1 MIFVESSLKGDGPM
15 LYTMKDNLVKKIE
28 VNEIDPKMPVIG
40 YVDVDGFADIYKH
53 FNVDELVLRECLA
66 EKTHFRSSIDIYEN
80 FTFGLM
86 NLLEISKL
94 DRGFISD
101 KVAFFIT
108 KYNFILIEL
117 YDEDHSVSTTFE
129 TAMNRYRQTGYFEKL
144 IYDVFESF
152 LLDGN
157 DYFEKTQKRILE
169 MEKNL
174 VEGKI
179 NQNFNKEI
187 FKLRNELSV
196 LKNYYE
202 KMFLIGESLYED
214 ENELFDPKRI
224 GYFKNYMDKVERYIR
239 STTELNENLVHLR
252 EAIDASLNYNLNSV
266 MKLFTVVT
274 TIFMP
279 LTLIVG
285 WYGMNFENMPE
296 LAWKYGYL
304 MVGIL
309 SVAVIAFSIFLFKRK
324 KLL

>member
-1 MIFVESSLKGDGPM
+1 
-15 LYTMKDNLVKKIE
+15 
-28 VNEIDPKMPVIG
+28 
-40 YVDVDGFADIYKH
+40 
-53 FNVDELVLRECLA
+53 
-66 EKTHFRSSIDIYEN
+66 
-80 FTFGLM
+80 
-86 NLLEISKL
+86 
-94 DRGFISD
+94 
-101 KVAFFIT
+101 
-108 KYNFILIEL
+108 
-117 YDEDHSVSTTFE
+117 
-129 TAMNRYRQTGYFEKL
+129 
-144 IYDVFESF
+144 
-152 LLDGN
+152 
-157 DYFEKTQKRILE
+157 

-202 KMFLIGESLYED
+202 KMFLIGEALYED

-309 SVAVIAFSIFLFKRK
+309 SVVVIAFSIFLFKRK